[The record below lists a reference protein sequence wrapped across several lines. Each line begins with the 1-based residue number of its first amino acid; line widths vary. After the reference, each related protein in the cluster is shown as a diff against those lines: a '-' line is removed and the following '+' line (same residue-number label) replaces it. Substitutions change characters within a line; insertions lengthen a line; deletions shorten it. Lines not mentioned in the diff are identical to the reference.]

1 MTKPIDKAKRSELR
15 KHEGESFI
23 RITPE
28 DCVLETDIRLLKP
41 QETHQVSV
49 CGKVREKHF
58 HRLELDDN
66 EYLADVITGRLFNA
80 KTGETSSTHLKII
93 TE

>member
-1 MTKPIDKAKRSELR
+1 MTKPIKKAILSTSRS
-15 KHEGESFI
+15 HEGETHV

-41 QETHQVSV
+41 QETRQVSV

-58 HRLELDDN
+58 H
-66 EYLADVITGRLFNA
+66 
-80 KTGETSSTHLKII
+80 
-93 TE
+93 